1 MACIG
6 TLESTSCMC
15 PLPIGLSSVWLG
27 VLAAWC
33 GARQAAHARFYVVLL
48 SPSVESTFGRI
59 SGPVISEGVDIS
71 GIPSI
76 FKHAFLGGEFS
87 ELFGTGQSIV
97 PILHRYFI
105 SVARVVVD
113 LDGKGGAGCAG
124 SSRGVCCE
132 SSGLVARA

>member
-1 MACIG
+1 MSLLRG
-6 TLESTSCMC
+6 VGLDKQPMLVFMSSCC
-15 PLPIGLSSVWLG
+15 P
-27 VLAAWC
+27 
-33 GARQAAHARFYVVLL
+33 
-48 SPSVESTFGRI
+48 PSVESTFGRI

-113 LDGKGGAGCAG
+113 MDGKGGAAADLVIWCAG
-124 SSRGVCCE
+124 SSREKVSTECAVRVLAWLPE
-132 SSGLVARA
+132 PSHSLDT